1 MSSGTDHSYLVWES
15 RMWGYGP
22 GSSVVA
28 ALAAQIVEVRETRNY
43 MLHGVRTQGVQA
55 LHGRQ
60 EKLQHH
66 RLEEFHDGQ
75 E

>member
-1 MSSGTDHSYLVWES
+1 MSSGTYHSYLVWEN
-15 RMWGYGP
+15 RN
-22 GSSVVA
+22 SVVA

-60 EKLQHH
+60 EKLQHY